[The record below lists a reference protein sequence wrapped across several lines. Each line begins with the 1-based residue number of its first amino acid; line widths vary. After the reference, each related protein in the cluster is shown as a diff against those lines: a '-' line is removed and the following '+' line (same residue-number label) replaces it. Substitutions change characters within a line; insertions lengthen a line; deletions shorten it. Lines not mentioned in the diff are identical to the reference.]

1 MQRSHEKM
9 VKGWQDSALGS
20 AHGTPLDNQWVS
32 HNVSRF
38 LDENT
43 VVVEEAIMTGLSRA
57 AHLPG
62 NYFYLPHAGYL
73 GWCMG
78 AALGIKLGRPE
89 STVIATVGDG
99 SYMFGVPS
107 ACHFASMSH
116 KLPILI
122 IIYNNQCYFA
132 VKRATR
138 GLHPEGVAVN
148 KDQYPLSELQPAG
161 DYEKICEAFGG
172 YGERVESPDQ
182 VAPALERALH
192 AVREEGRQA
201 VLNMICR
208 HAQ

>member
-1 MQRSHEKM
+1 MLCERSRTIPAARPKAKAPNK
-9 VKGWQDSALGS
+9 VSA
-20 AHGTPLDNQWVS
+20 ACH
-32 HNVSRF
+32 
-38 LDENT
+38 
-43 VVVEEAIMTGLSRA
+43 
-57 AHLPG
+57 PG

-73 GWCMG
+73 GWGMG

-107 ACHFASMSH
+107 ACHFVSASY

-138 GLHPEGVAVN
+138 GLHPEGVAAEKGN
-148 KDQYPLSELQPAG
+148 YPLSELRPAG

-182 VAPALERALH
+182 VGPALERALH
-192 AVREEGRQA
+192 AVRVEGRQA
-201 VLNMICR
+201 VLNMICK
-208 HAQ
+208 HP